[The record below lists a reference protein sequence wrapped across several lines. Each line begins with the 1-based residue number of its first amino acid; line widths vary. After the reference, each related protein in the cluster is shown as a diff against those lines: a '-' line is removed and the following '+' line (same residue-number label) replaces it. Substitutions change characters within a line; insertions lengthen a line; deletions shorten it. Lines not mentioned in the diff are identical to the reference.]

1 MRVKNQVLTFQLKNY
16 YLKIST
22 IFILNLQKY
31 DPYWDV
37 PDDVPEVPENLDHLI
52 NLLVLTLNYLGFKFH
67 NDMTNTLDTTY
78 CCLSLPPKSN
88 FWRFKTTVGGMLT
101 STIKAVLSSRLSMI
115 MIHNH
120 GVH

>member
-67 NDMTNTLDTTY
+67 NDMTNTLATTY

-88 FWRFKTTVGGMLT
+88 FWRFKTTVPLT
-101 STIKAVLSSRLSMI
+101 LIKNSLY
-115 MIHNH
+115 
-120 GVH
+120 

>member
-16 YLKIST
+16 YLKISI

-67 NDMTNTLDTTY
+67 NDMTNTLATTY

-88 FWRFKTTVGGMLT
+88 FWRFKTTVGGLRNTIEQFFDRLFLT
-101 STIKAVLSSRLSMI
+101 AMMRLDMDI
-115 MIHNH
+115 
-120 GVH
+120 

>member
-67 NDMTNTLDTTY
+67 NDMTNTLATTY

-88 FWRFKTTVGGMLT
+88 FWRFKTTVPPSRRKGVNGGFITGKIL
-101 STIKAVLSSRLSMI
+101 
-115 MIHNH
+115 
-120 GVH
+120 

>member
-88 FWRFKTTVGGMLT
+88 FWRFKTTVPPKCILL
-101 STIKAVLSSRLSMI
+101 VVRFE
-115 MIHNH
+115 
-120 GVH
+120 